1 MTRLVVLSLLLFF
14 LAAITRPQHARCPSG
29 WFLDRGVRA
38 SGVYECAPLP
48 PAHYVRTKRG
58 GWIDASKGEG
68 GAVES
73 AIYCTGGQVAITR
86 DGTTVGCEARH

>member
-1 MTRLVVLSLLLFF
+1 MTRLIVLSLLIFF
-14 LAAITRPQHARCPSG
+14 LAAITRPQHAACPSG

-58 GWIDASKGEG
+58 GWIDASRDEA

-73 AIYCTGGQVAITR
+73 AVYCTNGTHAVTNNGVA
-86 DGTTVGCEARH
+86 VGCQR